1 MSGPLTYAEIVVLLE
16 GDISDVEDADLQD
29 DVEEE
34 TLRAAV
40 RGRVSDE
47 GAPAGETLNI
57 DCYSMPVEIHMRND
71 DDDEEED
78 EDEDDTPLSV
88 RLGRQN
94 QGEQPIHEIRNRR
107 WQHKNMEARDV
118 TYNSTFS
125 DPPNDDLSPLN
136 YFEKFIDNS
145 IIENLVD
152 QTNLYSTQKTGKSI
166 NTSVIEMCQFI
177 GIHILA
183 GVV

>member
-1 MSGPLTYAEIVVLLE
+1 MSGQLTYAEIVVLLE

-57 DCYSMPVEIHMRND
+57 DYYSMPVEIHMRND
-71 DDDEEED
+71 DNE

-94 QGEQPIHEIRNRR
+94 QGEQPI
-107 WQHKNMEARDV
+107 RDKK
-118 TYNSTFS
+118 ST
-125 DPPNDDLSPLN
+125 LA
-136 YFEKFIDNS
+136 
-145 IIENLVD
+145 
-152 QTNLYSTQKTGKSI
+152 TQKHGS
-166 NTSVIEMCQFI
+166 NRCD
-177 GIHILA
+177 L
-183 GVV
+183 